1 MTDEKTFDYEN
12 YIQEQLRRIDDLD
25 ERRFARELLME
36 GLGKVIEWSEKKY
49 TALEKRIQSELDLP
63 WKCFHVC
70 MTVIEKKDYDPI
82 NRFWFPVREE
92 DVKKQQKESC
102 ETVYLMADEKACRA
116 FLEMGTLTGVS
127 KSTGESMRFQIRRS
141 DKYRQNMDRLYKL
154 FTGNH
159 VPWQTVHMGHV
170 ERFFDLVP
178 ETETGEVAGTDWM
191 IQDEKWN
198 TCIKRG
204 MMLLWNIRQS
214 AVRSREFRVP
224 CRDEVFYEHVFYLP
238 QEREAEEGYLVDAA
252 EAILSVRYEKNRIVL
267 KTKAESLED
276 ITIYGLCQREPEKSA
291 GYRFPV
297 LSNRR
302 KDNLSARYS
311 QQTGNFIQTPLE
323 LSRKVEEM
331 ADGYRIR
338 LLGYEI
344 LDRVEEDFLEGDM
357 NSFTGVRMFTD
368 DKRKILLLRIGA
380 EARQQEDYLYESQI
394 RYILSQLQLEF
405 LEYRCMGVL
414 ETDMEK

>member
-1 MTDEKTFDYEN
+1 MIYMTDEKTFDYEN

-36 GLGKVIEWSEKKY
+36 GLG
-49 TALEKRIQSELDLP
+49 
-63 WKCFHVC
+63 
-70 MTVIEKKDYDPI
+70 
-82 NRFWFPVREE
+82 
-92 DVKKQQKESC
+92 
-102 ETVYLMADEKACRA
+102 
-116 FLEMGTLTGVS
+116 MGTLTGVS

-141 DKYRQNMDRLYKL
+141 DKYRQNMDRLYRL

-267 KTKAESLED
+267 RTKAESLED

-344 LDRVEEDFLEGDM
+344 LDRAEEDFLEGDM

-368 DKRKILLLRIGA
+368 DKRKILLFRIGA

-414 ETDMEK
+414 ETNMEK